1 MLQIQNKSKPPKT
14 PIRVQRRSIM
24 MIAAVMAPIP
34 ARRWHYR
41 DWPRIAAEAGRTKPW
56 RSLFQSKH
64 PARLDESARG

>member
-1 MLQIQNKSKPPKT
+1 
-14 PIRVQRRSIM
+14 

-56 RSLFQSKH
+56 RSLFQSKQH
-64 PARLDESARG
+64 PTNLDESARG